1 MKHDRRTLLRF
12 GVYAVPLLFLPKLAL
27 ADAAS
32 RGREIAEKADRL
44 TRGFGDMKAQM
55 IMLLKDRRGQETRR
69 ELEASTLETKAG
81 GQKSLVY
88 FNSPRDIR
96 GTALLT
102 HSYPGRDDEQWLYLP
117 AVRRTKRISVTGRSS
132 PFMGSEFAYEDL
144 VTAYPNQYDYRFL
157 RDETLRGAE
166 CFVVERYPKY
176 QGTGYKREM
185 VWYDK
190 SEYRIVQIEFFD
202 AKNRHLKTLSLGG
215 YKQYLDRFWEPT
227 QARMVNHLTR
237 ETTELAWRD
246 YRFHTGL
253 TENDFSR
260 HALERAR

>member
-1 MKHDRRTLLRF
+1 MKHDRRSLLRF
-12 GVYAVPLLFLPKLAL
+12 GLYSAATLWVPKLAL
-27 ADAAS
+27 ADDAS

-44 TRGFGDMKAQM
+44 QRGFGDMKAKM
-55 IMLLKDRRGQETRR
+55 IMILKDRRGQETRR
-69 ELEASTLETKAG
+69 ELEASTLETKSG
-81 GQKSLVY
+81 GEKSLVY

-102 HSYPGRDDEQWLYLP
+102 HSHPGREDEQWLYLP

-144 VTAYPNQYDYRFL
+144 VTAYPSQYDYRFL
-157 RDETLRGAE
+157 REEALRGTA

-176 QGTGYKREM
+176 KGTGYQRQQ
-185 VWYDK
+185 VWYDQK
-190 SEYRIVQIEFFD
+190 EYRIVQIEFFD
-202 AKNRHLKTLSLGG
+202 LKNRRLKTLSLGG

-237 ETTELAWRD
+237 EATELGWRD

-253 TENDFSR
+253 SENDFSR